1 MAPMYG
7 KSSKLVR
14 LKPTMEQQRQIGE
27 TYTTKWDTGSGYPT
41 RLYIKEARQCNDTR
55 PPLDRI
61 KLIQGN
67 HLQQQRICAFY
78 IEFCGDPT
86 RWHIEERQCSYIEFC
101 GDPTRWHIEER
112 QCSCSFLY
120 GWETANRICGS
131 VGFSRLYWLHEDIG
145 HTAFAKPLWVGNG
158 LGFSIFW
165 EFFAAVLALQ
175 LVSEYWRY
183 FSGYIHFR

>member
-14 LKPTMEQQRQIGE
+14 LIPTMEQQRQIGE
-27 TYTTKWDTGSGYPT
+27 TYTTKWDTESGYPT

-67 HLQQQRICAFY
+67 HLQQRRIYAF
-78 IEFCGDPT
+78 
-86 RWHIEERQCSYIEFC
+86 YIEFC

>member
-14 LKPTMEQQRQIGE
+14 LIPTMEQQRQIGE
-27 TYTTKWDTGSGYPT
+27 TYTTKWDTESGYPT

-67 HLQQQRICAFY
+67 HLQQRRIYAF
-78 IEFCGDPT
+78 
-86 RWHIEERQCSYIEFC
+86 YIEFC

-131 VGFSRLYWLHEDIG
+131 VGFRGCIGYMKTLVTLHLLNLYGWE
-145 HTAFAKPLWVGNG
+145 TAWVFQF
-158 LGFSIFW
+158 LRV
-165 EFFAAVLALQ
+165 FAAVLALR

-183 FSGYIHFR
+183 FSGYIHIR

>member
-1 MAPMYG
+1 MYG

-55 PPLDRI
+55 PPLDQI

-67 HLQQQRICAFY
+67 HLQQRRIYAF
-78 IEFCGDPT
+78 
-86 RWHIEERQCSYIEFC
+86 YIEFC

-120 GWETANRICGS
+120 GWETATDLWESR
-131 VGFSRLYWLHEDIG
+131 FSRLYWLHEDIG

-158 LGFSIFW
+158 LGFSIF
-165 EFFAAVLALQ
+165 ESFCGCVDSSVGERVLVL
-175 LVSEYWRY
+175 L
-183 FSGYIHFR
+183 